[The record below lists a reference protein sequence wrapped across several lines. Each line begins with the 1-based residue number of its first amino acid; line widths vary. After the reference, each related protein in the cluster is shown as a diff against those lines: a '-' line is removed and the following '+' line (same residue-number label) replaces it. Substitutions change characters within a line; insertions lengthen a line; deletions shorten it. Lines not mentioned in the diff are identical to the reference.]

1 LGGKQSPGSNLCK
14 PPFSHSCSPISR
26 GNCLKNSLCV
36 SISYGDASANKS
48 RQEYQLCSCSPME
61 EAIALEAMRWRFKSS
76 QEYQN
81 IRVWC
86 SLVCTPVLGTG
97 SRRFKSYHSD
107 LWVVGRAD
115 MQPPFKRNNPGS
127 TPGQPT
133 KFKPCL
139 IVNFIWAFGRTVMH
153 LILNQTDTGIS
164 FGDASRTTPFKR
176 NNPGSTPGQPTK
188 SHPCSPIG
196 RGTKLKIWLM
206 LVQIQSGVCG
216 DGAIEAR

>member
-14 PPFSHSCSPISR
+14 PPFPYSCSPIGR
-26 GNCLKNSLCV
+26 GDCLKNSSCV
-36 SISYGDASANKS
+36 SIAFGNAARANLTKS
-48 RQEYQLCSCSPME
+48 TKTCSCSPTE

-133 KFKPCL
+133 KFKLCL

-153 LILNQTDTGIS
+153 LILNQTDTG
-164 FGDASRTTPFKR
+164 
-176 NNPGSTPGQPTK
+176 STPVALTK